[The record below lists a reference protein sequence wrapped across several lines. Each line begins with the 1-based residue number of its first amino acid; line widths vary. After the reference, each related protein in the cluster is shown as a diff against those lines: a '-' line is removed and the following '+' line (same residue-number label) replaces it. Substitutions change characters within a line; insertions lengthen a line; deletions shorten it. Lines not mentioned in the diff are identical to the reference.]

1 MGCFK
6 FANLENF
13 LSIAVQR
20 YLPQSPSNVKVGPDR
35 ISNMQTQVH
44 SHLILDTLCTCL
56 IVSVNPSL
64 THIHSYPHCGSWH
77 RHKYKLRYPGS
88 PHSDMIDYKLKLSER
103 GNRDY
108 SGLRSYLTEHKSI
121 ISYTITTLQSDCM
134 KFIVSTAS

>member
-103 GNRDY
+103 GKL
-108 SGLRSYLTEHKSI
+108 GLLRSQVISCRVQVNNI
-121 ISYTITTLQSDCM
+121 IHHHHVT
-134 KFIVSTAS
+134 K